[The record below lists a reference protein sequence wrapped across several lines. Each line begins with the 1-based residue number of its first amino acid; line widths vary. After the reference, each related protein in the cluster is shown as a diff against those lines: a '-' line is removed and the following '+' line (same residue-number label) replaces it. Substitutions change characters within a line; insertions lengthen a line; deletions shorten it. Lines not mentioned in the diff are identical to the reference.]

1 LIHPAEVSAFDSD
14 SNVIFECT
22 TIGFPIPKV
31 TWYHN
36 GSLVAN
42 DSQTIIQDQIVVE
55 GGVVFLAS
63 TLEICSAHTLDSGA
77 YSCIAENRV
86 GTDVFDFEVDIKVGG
101 GLFLL

>member
-1 LIHPAEVSAFDSD
+1 MIHPAEVSAFDND

-22 TIGFPIPKV
+22 AIGFPIPTV

-36 GSLVAN
+36 GSLLAN
-42 DSQTIIQDQIVVE
+42 DSQTIIQDQIVVD

-63 TLEICSAHTLDSGA
+63 TLEICSAHALDSGA

-86 GTDVFDFEVDIKVGG
+86 GTDVFDFEVDIHIGG
-101 GLFLL
+101 KLLVK